1 MSDFRQSDLAK
12 KIIDFHCPRF
22 NELPNIDLYMDQVLN
37 IITDTLSVFYV
48 SENDKVLTASM
59 VNNYVKQKVVSPPKN
74 KKYSKHHVAYLFVVC
89 ILKQVFSIPEICNL
103 IRIQIN
109 TYPID
114 QAYDYFC
121 NELENALKAAFTT
134 RNFELPNIAMEITPQ
149 TEIVR
154 SGVLSFA
161 NKIYIQKFLQFCEKE
176 S

>member
-1 MSDFRQSDLAK
+1 MDDFKQSDLVQ
-12 KIIDFHCPRF
+12 KIINFHCPRF

-48 SENDKVLTASM
+48 SKNDKMLTASM

-74 KKYSKHHVAYLFVVC
+74 KKYSRNHVAYLFVVC
-89 ILKQVFSIPEICNL
+89 ILKQIFSIPEICNL

-121 NELENALKAAFTT
+121 SDLESALKAAFTD
-134 RNFELPNIAMEITPQ
+134 RSFDLPNTPAEITPE
-149 TEIVR
+149 TEIIR

-161 NKIYIQKFLQFCEKE
+161 NKIYIQKYLQFLEDMC
-176 S
+176 